1 MKFSHVNRIGAQLAL
16 TSLVLA
22 ATTAGAAT
30 TETVTQAASGVV
42 AKESPK
48 VTTGKVIPKVTTATG
63 AVTGV
68 AGGNQYPAG
77 TIPTPPKPKKD
88 GPAVAGSIAV
98 KGGDNQYPAGT
109 IPTPPKPSRYRPD
122 DPDFLGGHP
131 WPHRPPPGDGARRR
145 VVPRGAR
152 GAPRRADDRGAADR
166 HPAAIQTTLNR
177 TPSDHTP

>member
-109 IPTPPKPSRYRPD
+109 IPTPPKPKKE
-122 DPDFLGGHP
+122 
-131 WPHRPPPGDGARRR
+131 GAE
-145 VVPRGAR
+145 
-152 GAPRRADDRGAADR
+152 AA
-166 HPAAIQTTLNR
+166 AATAAQKAATKAV
-177 TPSDHTP
+177 TP